1 MFITDIDASNTSRER
16 SGKFQASPW
25 PCSRQPTPRI
35 PGTDLLAVDLEIGQ
49 AQHRSKA
56 VSAARRILAGFA

>member
-1 MFITDIDASNTSRER
+1 MFITDIDTNASRER

-25 PCSRQPTPRI
+25 PYSRQPT

>member
-1 MFITDIDASNTSRER
+1 MFITDIDTNASRER

-25 PCSRQPTPRI
+25 PYSRQPTPGI
-35 PGTDLLAVDLEIGQ
+35 PSTDLLAVDLEIGQ